1 VTLPFVYQADSEM
14 IEYMCT
20 ENEKDLQRLVGK

>member
-1 VTLPFVYQADSEM
+1 MPFVYQADTEM

-20 ENEKDLQRLVGK
+20 ENEKDLKRLVGK

>member
-1 VTLPFVYQADSEM
+1 VTMPLVLQADTEM

-20 ENEKDLQRLVGK
+20 ENERDLRHLVGK